1 MKANQLIL
9 LSLFVCIV
17 FLQTGCRRPISGEG
31 ELIKE
36 SKDLEEFS
44 KLSLNIPAHVS
55 ILVAESNS
63 AVIVA
68 QENIVEH
75 VEFKVKNNTLII
87 HSNRLLKTEKPIEI
101 LITCSRLEGLEINGA
116 GKIVILNSY
125 RTPKA
130 NYTINGSGDI
140 EAKVIAKDIK
150 SKINGSG
157 DLKLLGET
165 QNHRIHINGSGDLKA
180 LELNSKTCDINI
192 NGSGNANIAVSEKL
206 EVSVVG
212 SGDITYLGDPAIE
225 SNITGS
231 GKIKKVKLAK

>member
-1 MKANQLIL
+1 MKATQHILFSLIFCMGL
-9 LSLFVCIV
+9 
-17 FLQTGCRRPISGEG
+17 LQTGCKRPIIGEG

-36 SKDLEEFS
+36 SMGIESFY

-55 ILVAESNS
+55 ILVSDSNS

-75 VEFKVKNNTLII
+75 IELKVKNNSLVIQ
-87 HSNRLLKTEKPIEI
+87 SDRLLKTDKPIEI
-101 LITCSRLEGLEINGA
+101 LITCTRLEGLEINGS
-116 GKIVILNSY
+116 GKIVIINPY
-125 RTPKA
+125 RTQKA

-140 EAKVIAKDIK
+140 EAKVMAREIK

-157 DLKLLGET
+157 DLLLLGEVE
-165 QNHRIHINGSGDLKA
+165 NHKIQINGSGDLKA
-180 LELNSKTCDINI
+180 VELNSKNYDINI
-192 NGSGNANIAVSEKL
+192 NGSGNADIAVSEKL
-206 EVSVVG
+206 DVSIVG

-231 GKIKKVKLAK
+231 GKIKKNKNVR

>member
-1 MKANQLIL
+1 MGL
-9 LSLFVCIV
+9 
-17 FLQTGCRRPISGEG
+17 LQTGCRRPIKGEG

-36 SKDLEEFS
+36 SRVIESFS

-55 ILVAESNS
+55 ILVTDSNS

-75 VEFKVKNNTLII
+75 IELKIKNNSLVIQ
-87 HSNRLLKTEKPIEI
+87 SDRLLKTDKPIEI
-101 LITCSRLEGLEINGA
+101 LITCNRLEELEINGM

-125 RTPKA
+125 RTQKA

-157 DLKLLGET
+157 DLHLLGET
-165 QNHRIHINGSGDLKA
+165 QNHKIQINGSGDLKA
-180 LELNSKTCDINI
+180 EELISKNYDIHI
-192 NGSGNANIAVSEKL
+192 NGSGNANISVSEKL
-206 EVSVVG
+206 EVSIVG
-212 SGDITYLGDPAIE
+212 SGDITYSGDPAIE
-225 SNITGS
+225 SNVTGS
-231 GKIKKVKLAK
+231 GKIKKYKTGK